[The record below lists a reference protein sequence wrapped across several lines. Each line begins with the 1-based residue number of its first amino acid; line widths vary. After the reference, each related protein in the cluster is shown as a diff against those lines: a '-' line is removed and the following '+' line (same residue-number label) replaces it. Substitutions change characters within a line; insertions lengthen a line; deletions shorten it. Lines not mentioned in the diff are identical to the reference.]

1 MGSRAPSSARD
12 QRERA
17 RRLASDFQATVLHN
31 MVHDRVQEDAQLGLL
46 LDAATAVDHAHRE
59 RERNMEDDA
68 ACLTHLSKA
77 EGKTLH
83 VARNRALEVVA
94 EACAAVIRDGEEWVA
109 EDHYDAQAVAEAQ
122 AEARAWLQSHTIP
135 AARAEVLGVLSD
147 GDGTEEVAAK

>member
-1 MGSRAPSSARD
+1 MGRRAPSSARD

-31 MVHDRVQEDAQLGLL
+31 MVHERVQEDTQLELL

-59 RERNMEDDA
+59 RELEMSDDA

-83 VARNRALEVVA
+83 VSRNRSLEVVA
-94 EACAAVIRDGEEWVA
+94 KACAAVIRDGEEWVA
-109 EDHYDAQAVAEAQ
+109 EGHYDGQAVGEAT
-122 AEARAWLQSHTIP
+122 AEARAWLREHTNP
-135 AARAEVLGVLSD
+135 AARADVLGVLSAD
-147 GDGTEEVAAK
+147 EDAEEVPAE